1 MSNIIINM
9 TPHEVCIGDRRI
21 SSSPE
26 VRLLPR
32 VVFKETKAETIC
44 DLPIVEITVDKVI
57 YLPKSRQGVYLIVS
71 SIVAAA
77 EPLRRDLLVPHDP
90 IRNSSGQ
97 VISCTSLARRKNE

>member
-9 TPHEVCIGDRRI
+9 TPHEVCIGDRHI
-21 SSSPE
+21 GSSPDG
-26 VRLLPR
+26 VIPR
-32 VVFKETKAETIC
+32 VIFNETKVESIC
-44 DLPIVEITVDKVI
+44 DLPIVDTTVDGVI
-57 YLPKSRQGVYLIVS
+57 YLPKSKQGVYLIVS